1 MFRGIAGTLFS
12 CVASSTKVHIL
23 TQKALRAASRGMDD
37 RERGIGG
44 GGWEAAETHS
54 DDWEYRESQ
63 VGMRESCEAVG
74 YMGETPCTTSE
85 TALRNKS
92 TFEEPVLSLLAY

>member
-23 TQKALRAASRGMDD
+23 TQKALRPASRD